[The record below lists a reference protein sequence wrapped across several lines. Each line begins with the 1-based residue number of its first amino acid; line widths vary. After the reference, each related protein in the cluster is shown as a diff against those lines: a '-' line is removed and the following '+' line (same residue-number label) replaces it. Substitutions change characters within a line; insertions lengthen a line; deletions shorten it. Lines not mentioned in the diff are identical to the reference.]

1 MLTTTISQTGIPR
14 PREAHPSP
22 RALQLWV
29 SGSPLSPPMGV
40 GVEEVGAGSGTVPKA
55 LRGAAA
61 FAHRKSEA
69 PGAFQARDE
78 GRSQRPGQGQSQLLR
93 RQSSPALSREVSTAS
108 LPWALHPKGRATA
121 SSSPGAR

>member
-1 MLTTTISQTGIPR
+1 
-14 PREAHPSP
+14 
-22 RALQLWV
+22 
-29 SGSPLSPPMGV
+29 MGA
-40 GVEEVGAGSGTVPKA
+40 GVEEVGAGRGTVPKA

-108 LPWALHPKGRATA
+108 LPWALYPKGQATA
-121 SSSPGAR
+121 FPSPRCQVGVLGREVLYERVRVSVMGV